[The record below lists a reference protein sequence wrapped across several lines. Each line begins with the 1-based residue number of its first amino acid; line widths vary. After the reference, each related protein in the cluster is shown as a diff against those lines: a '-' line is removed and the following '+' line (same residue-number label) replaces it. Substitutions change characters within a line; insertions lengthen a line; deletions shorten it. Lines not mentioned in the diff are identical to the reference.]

1 MDKIKLQSILT
12 WYSSGKLKDEEAIE
26 KICALANQSSST
38 EQLNKPA
45 VSVSLQF
52 LEPLC
57 LTVKYALAF
66 EFRALV
72 EQMQDCKIKNVIEI
86 KSCEL
91 LQYWIECP
99 KEKENEITDMAFMTW
114 IKNPVFQKYYH
125 ETRSFQE
132 IAEKYVSEQCQQ

>member
-1 MDKIKLQSILT
+1 MTFIPQQQEKHCYVACS
-12 WYSSGKLKDEEAIE
+12 EEMVKAGLCDCSNRTISE
-26 KICALANQSSST
+26 ALRQ
-38 EQLNKPA
+38 PA
-45 VSVSLQF
+45 VSGSLQF
-52 LEPLC
+52 REPLC

-72 EQMQDCKIKNVIEI
+72 ERMQDCKIKNVIEI

-125 ETRSFQE
+125 DTRAFQE
-132 IAEKYVSEQCQQ
+132 IAEKYVSEQS

>member
-1 MDKIKLQSILT
+1 MDERDNKAMNKELNQPS
-12 WYSSGKLKDEEAIE
+12 
-26 KICALANQSSST
+26 CLA
-38 EQLNKPA
+38 A
-45 VSVSLQF
+45 VSGSLQF
-52 LEPLC
+52 REPLC

-72 EQMQDCKIKNVIEI
+72 ERMQDCKIKNVIEI

-114 IKNPVFQKYYH
+114 IKNPVLQKYYH
-125 ETRSFQE
+125 DTMAFQE
-132 IAEKYVSEQCQQ
+132 IAEKYVSERCQQ

>member
-1 MDKIKLQSILT
+1 M
-12 WYSSGKLKDEEAIE
+12 E
-26 KICALANQSSST
+26 KIDQILESLYDRVIEPIEAKQ
-38 EQLNKPA
+38 QLLDLFA
-45 VSVSLQF
+45 VSGSLQF
-52 LEPLC
+52 REPLC

-72 EQMQDCKIKNVIEI
+72 ERIADCKVKNVIEI
-86 KSCEL
+86 KSGEL

-125 ETRSFQE
+125 DTMAFQE
-132 IAEKYVSEQCQQ
+132 IADKYVSERCQQ

>member
-1 MDKIKLQSILT
+1 MTFIPQQQEKHCFIACSEDKVNAGLCDCINRMRNQALPQPLV
-12 WYSSGKLKDEEAIE
+12 SG
-26 KICALANQSSST
+26 
-38 EQLNKPA
+38 
-45 VSVSLQF
+45 SLQYR
-52 LEPLC
+52 EPLC

-72 EQMQDCKIKNVIEI
+72 ERMQDCKVKNVIEI
-86 KSCEL
+86 KSGEL

-125 ETRSFQE
+125 DTRAFQE
-132 IAEKYVSEQCQQ
+132 IAEKYVSERCKQ